1 MKSIQNLLRSSN
13 DQSLKVTEMNKI
25 KGGLGEILVETMVE
39 VTCVTNGTTSILYC
53 DRRRKRI
60 GG

>member
-13 DQSLKVTEMNKI
+13 DQSLKNIDMTKI
-25 KGGLGEILVETMVE
+25 KGGTGEIVVETMVE
-39 VTCVTNGTTSILYC
+39 ITCNTNGTSSILYC